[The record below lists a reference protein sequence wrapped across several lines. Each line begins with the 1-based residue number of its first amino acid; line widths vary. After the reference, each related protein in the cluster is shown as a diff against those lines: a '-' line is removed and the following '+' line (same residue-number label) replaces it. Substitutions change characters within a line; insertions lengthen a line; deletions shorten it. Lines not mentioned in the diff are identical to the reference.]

1 MAGFGQQPGRRRP
14 GPHRHGSALALRG
27 QAGAAVARGAHG
39 EGGELGSGA
48 LDGEDPR
55 GLWRFWVNKS
65 WTNKSMMIIHI
76 YSNLWKKYLG
86 CIIDHG

>member
-14 GPHRHGSALALRG
+14 GPHRHGPVVALRG

-48 LDGEDPR
+48 LEGEDP
-55 GLWRFWVNKS
+55 GLWRFWVTRWCPIVS
-65 WTNKSMMIIHI
+65 
-76 YSNLWKKYLG
+76 
-86 CIIDHG
+86 